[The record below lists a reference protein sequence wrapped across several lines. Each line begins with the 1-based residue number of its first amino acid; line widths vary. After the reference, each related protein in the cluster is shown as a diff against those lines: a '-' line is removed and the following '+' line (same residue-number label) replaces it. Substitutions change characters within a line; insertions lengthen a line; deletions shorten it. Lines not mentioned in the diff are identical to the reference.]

1 MGAGTSNLLTIIVTV
16 VITALIASIGLGIA
30 CVVFCVIFDQCGRR
44 SGRRQFRETLR
55 TLGERTPPPQPEI
68 TVDTDLRAA
77 PPPNYS
83 KVGLYLT
90 DENYGKEHH
99 TYIRPVDSDDVFD
112 NRSEPPGYESRIRMS
127 IGSRQSEIIPP
138 SANDPDIDQPP
149 CMRLPTDS
157 SQIELNTIEETTET
171 DRPTDP
177 SQRELN
183 TIEETIETDRPTD
196 PSQRELNIIEDTTE
210 AGRPTDNSQGELNV
224 TNDVEVPTEGELN
237 VIEVTIS
244 NDSD

>member
-1 MGAGTSNLLTIIVTV
+1 MGAGTSGLLSIIVTV
-16 VITALIASIGLGIA
+16 AITALIASIGLGIA

-44 SGRRQFRETLR
+44 SGRQQFRETLR

-83 KVGLYLT
+83 KVGLYPT

-112 NRSEPPGYESRIRMS
+112 NRSEPPGYESRVRMS
-127 IGSRQSEIIPP
+127 VGSRQSEIIPT
-138 SANDPDIDQPP
+138 SANDSDIDQPP
-149 CMRLPTDS
+149 CMRISTNP
-157 SQIELNTIEETTET
+157 SQRELNAIVETIEAI
-171 DRPTDP
+171 RPTDP

-183 TIEETIETDRPTD
+183 AIEETIEAIRPTDPSQRELNAIEETIETDRPTD
-196 PSQRELNIIEDTTE
+196 PSQRELNIIEETIE
-210 AGRPTDNSQGELNV
+210 ADRPQS
-224 TNDVEVPTEGELN
+224 
-237 VIEVTIS
+237 
-244 NDSD
+244 